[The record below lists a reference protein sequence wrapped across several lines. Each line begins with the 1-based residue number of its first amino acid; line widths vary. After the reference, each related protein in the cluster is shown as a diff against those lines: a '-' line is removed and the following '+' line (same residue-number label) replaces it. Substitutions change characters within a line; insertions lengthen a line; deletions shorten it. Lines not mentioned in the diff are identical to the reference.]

1 MTNIELFCAAA
12 EAAFGALALAVCSL
26 GFIIGV
32 NEVLRGGR

>member
-1 MTNIELFCAAA
+1 MSNIDLLCAAA
-12 EAAFGALALAVCSL
+12 ETAFGALTLTVCSL